1 MDEMN
6 TMESMTSM
14 ENVGEEKKRRTRK
27 PVMTTQEAFEKFE
40 GGELNGIVAEYGD
53 KRLRAVFMNI
63 EGQKQAFA
71 PADPGKPYSGQDYE
85 MLKNSLNILSQYTK
99 VKVMGF

>member
-6 TMESMTSM
+6 NMKSMNSM
-14 ENVGEEKKRRTRK
+14 ENVGEEKKHRTRK
-27 PVMTTQEAFEKFE
+27 PAMTTQEAFEKFE

-63 EGQKQAFA
+63 EGCKQAFA

>member
-1 MDEMN
+1 MEEMN

-27 PVMTTQEAFEKFE
+27 PAMTAQEAFEKFE
-40 GGELNGIVAEYGD
+40 SGELNGIVAEYGD

-63 EGQKQAFA
+63 EGNKRAFA

-85 MLKNSLNILSQYTK
+85 MLKSAMNVLSRYTK
-99 VKVMGF
+99 VKVMAF

>member
-1 MDEMN
+1 MDDMN
-6 TMESMTSM
+6 TMKSMNSM
-14 ENVGEEKKRRTRK
+14 ENVGEEKKHRTRK
-27 PVMTTQEAFEKFE
+27 PAMAVQEAFEKFE
-40 GGELNGIVAEYGD
+40 SGELNGIVAEYGD

-63 EGQKQAFA
+63 EGSKQAFA

-85 MLKNSLNILSQYTK
+85 MLKNSMDILSRYTK